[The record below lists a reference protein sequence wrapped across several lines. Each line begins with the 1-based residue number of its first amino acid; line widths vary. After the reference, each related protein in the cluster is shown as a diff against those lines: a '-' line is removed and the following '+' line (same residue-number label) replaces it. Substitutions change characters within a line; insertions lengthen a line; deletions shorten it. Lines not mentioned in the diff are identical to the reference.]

1 MYQPFSDRRAN
12 LSANILVFDSGVGGL
27 SILAAVREQ
36 LPSANY
42 CYLFDN
48 ARLPYGE
55 LDEQEL
61 IQGCVTLIS
70 QAVAQCQADIVVVA
84 CNSASTL
91 ILPALR
97 SCLTIPVVG
106 VVPAIKPAAALSHKK
121 HLGLLATPGTVNRQY
136 TQDLIDQFAS
146 NCRVDR
152 FGSSELVYLAEDKM
166 AQKPVDREA
175 LHRILEPI
183 NASGLDTLVLGC
195 THFPIL
201 REELQR
207 ELGESVHLLDSSNAI
222 AARVVSLLDAD
233 NSGERGKSR
242 ALFTTNTISEGL
254 SKTLAA
260 WGFSSATAFNDSLMK
275 TGS

>member
-1 MYQPFSDRRAN
+1 M
-12 LSANILVFDSGVGGL
+12 SANILVFDSGVGGL

-61 IQGCVTLIS
+61 IQGCVSLIC
-70 QAVAQCQADIVVVA
+70 QAVIQCQADIVVVA

-97 SCLTIPVVG
+97 ACLTIPVVG
-106 VVPAIKPAAALSHKK
+106 VVPAIKPAAVLSKKK

-146 NCRVDR
+146 DCRVDR

-166 AQKPVDREA
+166 AQRPVDSEA
-175 LHRILEPI
+175 LHRILAPI
-183 NASGLDTLVLGC
+183 KASGLDTLILGC

-201 REELQR
+201 REELQSY
-207 ELGESVHLLDSSNAI
+207 LGEGVHLLDSSNAI
-222 AARVVSLLDAD
+222 AARVVSLLEPSM
-233 NSGERGKSR
+233 SGEIGKSQ
-242 ALFTTNTISEGL
+242 ALYTTDSISEGL
-254 SKTLAA
+254 RKTLAA
-260 WGFSSATAFNDSLMK
+260 WGFRSATAFRDSLMP